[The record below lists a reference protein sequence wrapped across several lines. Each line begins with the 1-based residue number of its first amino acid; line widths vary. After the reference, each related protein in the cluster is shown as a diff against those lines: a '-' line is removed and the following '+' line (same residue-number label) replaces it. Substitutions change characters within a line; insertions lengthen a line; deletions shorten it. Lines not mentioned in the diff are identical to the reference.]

1 MACGRKKKSIPF
13 KIPKN
18 CPVCNSLS
26 IRKKDDATFRCT
38 NYSCTAKITGSIE
51 HYVSKNSLNIDGL
64 GIKIID
70 LLLSKKIIE
79 DAGDLYNLNLEEL
92 SQTQYPAVLIQTSE
106 ELREDAEIGSG
117 ARTRMGTIDFV
128 VLGFV
133 KGSNTNIDTLR
144 NALITA
150 IETALETD
158 ITRDS
163 NALDT
168 EVVHVETDEGTLF
181 PVGGVVMTIRCIYKY
196 LAGTPSRP

>member
-1 MACGRKKKSIPF
+1 MSVRENIASNLKTVIDAISSPDVKLCTRQPF
-13 KIPKN
+13 
-18 CPVCNSLS
+18 
-26 IRKKDDATFRCT
+26 
-38 NYSCTAKITGSIE
+38 E
-51 HYVSKNSLNIDGL
+51 
-64 GIKIID
+64 
-70 LLLSKKIIE
+70 
-79 DAGDLYNLNLEEL
+79 LEEL

-117 ARTRMGTIDFV
+117 ARTRVGTIDFV

-168 EVVHVETDEGTLF
+168 EVVQVETDEGTLF
-181 PVGGVVMTIRCIYKY
+181 PVGGIRMVVRCMYQFN
-196 LAGTPSRP
+196 AGTP